1 MTSEEKKIIAGLE
14 QETGSLNALLQQQD
28 RFEALVNDQLDLDAV
43 FIIDLF
49 NELHRQIKLHGL
61 KSLQEQSK
69 AVFYFEEDVN
79 VLNR

>member
-28 RFEALVNDQLDLDAV
+28 RFEALVNDQLDVV

-49 NELHRQIKLHGL
+49 NELHRQIKLYGL
-61 KSLQEQSK
+61 KSLQEQPK

>member
-28 RFEALVNDQLDLDAV
+28 RFEALVNDQLDVV

-49 NELHRQIKLHGL
+49 NELHRQIKLYRL

>member
-28 RFEALVNDQLDLDAV
+28 RFEAV

>member
-1 MTSEEKKIIAGLE
+1 MIK
-14 QETGSLNALLQQQD
+14 
-28 RFEALVNDQLDLDAV
+28 LDVV

-49 NELHRQIKLHGL
+49 NELHRQIKLYGL

>member
-14 QETGSLNALLQQQD
+14 QETGSLNALLHQQD
-28 RFEALVNDQLDLDAV
+28 RFEALVNDQLDVV

-49 NELHRQIKLHGL
+49 NELHRQIKLYGL

>member
-14 QETGSLNALLQQQD
+14 QETGSLNALLQQD
-28 RFEALVNDQLDLDAV
+28 RFEALVNDQLDVV

>member
-28 RFEALVNDQLDLDAV
+28 RFEALVNDQLDVV

-49 NELHRQIKLHGL
+49 NELHRQIKLYGL

>member
-28 RFEALVNDQLDLDAV
+28 RFETLVNDQLDVV

-49 NELHRQIKLHGL
+49 NELHRQIKLYGL

>member
-1 MTSEEKKIIAGLE
+1 MISEEKKIIAGLE

-28 RFEALVNDQLDLDAV
+28 RFEALVNDQLDVV

>member
-28 RFEALVNDQLDLDAV
+28 RFEALVNDQLDV
-43 FIIDLF
+43 IIDLF
-49 NELHRQIKLHGL
+49 NELHRQIKLYGL

>member
-28 RFEALVNDQLDLDAV
+28 RFEALVNDQIDVV

-49 NELHRQIKLHGL
+49 NELHRQIKLYGL